1 MSKRRR
7 KKRGSTRY
15 LFFFVLIS
23 LTATGLWNLTTY
35 FLKDIDAFNIK
46 KIEVVGYKNLDPS
59 FLESLS
65 DEFIGVNIFKVKKQN
80 FIRKYENIV
89 RVKRVSVSRRLP
101 STMMIEITERLGIL
115 YVKAT
120 NGEFYPID
128 DEFIVLDK
136 DDFYF
141 FEDIPL
147 ANINIDSANIQVGE
161 KIHNETLDRIVD
173 LHNNIMKINK
183 TFINNISEYY
193 IRKNDIAFIDSH
205 AGSRVVLGET
215 DIELKLNRYL
225 FLYNNKG
232 FNKNTLI
239 DLRFKDQVIVKG

>member
-120 NGEFYPID
+120 NGEFLSY
-128 DEFIVLDK
+128 
-136 DDFYF
+136 
-141 FEDIPL
+141 
-147 ANINIDSANIQVGE
+147 
-161 KIHNETLDRIVD
+161 
-173 LHNNIMKINK
+173 
-183 TFINNISEYY
+183 
-193 IRKNDIAFIDSH
+193 
-205 AGSRVVLGET
+205 
-215 DIELKLNRYL
+215 
-225 FLYNNKG
+225 
-232 FNKNTLI
+232 
-239 DLRFKDQVIVKG
+239 